1 MPALKTLIVYYS
13 RTGTTAKAAY
23 ALAGALKADVLEIVC
38 PRYRLGWF
46 RYLLAGYD
54 SVRGRLPKIDV
65 KPVDLS
71 QYDCIVLAAP
81 IWTSYPALPLRAFIG
96 QNQTFPQHVAL
107 VLAFGGHSEPQKA
120 VEMVRD
126 LLDAE
131 INNVLTVHQDDIAHP
146 DFVER
151 VGRFADQV
159 RSQGTEPG

>member
-1 MPALKTLIVYYS
+1 MPALKTLIIYYS
-13 RTGTTAKAAY
+13 RTGTTTKVAY
-23 ALAGALKADVLEIVC
+23 ALAGALKADVLEIAC

-54 SVRGRLPKIDV
+54 SVQGRLPKIDV

-81 IWTSYPALPLRAFIG
+81 IWTSYPALPLRAFID
-96 QNQTFPQHVAL
+96 QNRPFAQPVAL
-107 VLAFGGHSEPQKA
+107 ALTFGGHSAPEKA
-120 VEMVRD
+120 VEMVQD

-131 INNVLTVHQDDIAHP
+131 INNVLTVHQDDVVRS

-151 VGRFADQV
+151 IEHFADQLQT
-159 RSQGTEPG
+159 RRTEPD